1 MRWGTGQEDGAGRR
15 AEAAAGPADTR
26 GMRRMKWL
34 GDKAISW
41 TPLCHDSTA
50 TDIQEHLPISSA
62 KPDKHS
68 HAGPPFPP
76 KPTPGEPQIAASTCP
91 LPVPRQMGHARA
103 GREESRSCPGSPS
116 LGVPRNLAQ
125 PFPPSDPLHPSSVGS
140 LAAAHPPFLAQGW
153 KRAGSAPPAAEGGNW
168 TPTGNLKVDA
178 SFILGS
184 EQGGWEAA
192 FPAEGQACSYR
203 RPQGTQVAAVASRKP
218 PAPACQDQ
226 PPRRALPVTSHPQ
239 LPLAHAPLG
248 SRVRQLGASL
258 GREAGGDLT
267 RNAFPQLIQPG
278 KMLCLRCKILPGSGE
293 KIRSYRKR
301 TLCGCKTPAAAEED
315 PFGVGGPLKFVP
327 ILFLAH
333 KKMENKTKK
342 KKKLRLLCLLPQSQ
356 ECPREHVA
364 ETGR

>member
-1 MRWGTGQEDGAGRR
+1 MTAPPPTYKSICPSPALSLTNTAMQGPPSPQSPCLESPKSLPAPAHCLSPGRWGMPGQ
-15 AEAAAGPADTR
+15 
-26 GMRRMKWL
+26 
-34 GDKAISW
+34 
-41 TPLCHDSTA
+41 
-50 TDIQEHLPISSA
+50 
-62 KPDKHS
+62 
-68 HAGPPFPP
+68 
-76 KPTPGEPQIAASTCP
+76 
-91 LPVPRQMGHARA
+91 
-103 GREESRSCPGSPS
+103 EESRSCPGSPS
-116 LGVPRNLAQ
+116 LGVPRNLVQ

-153 KRAGSAPPAAEGGNW
+153 KRAGSAPPAAEGGSW
-168 TPTGNLKVDA
+168 TPTGNLKVDE

-258 GREAGGDLT
+258 GWEAEGDLT

-278 KMLCLRCKILPGSGE
+278 KMLCLRCKILPGSGG
-293 KIRSYRKR
+293 KICSYRKS
-301 TLCGCKTPAAAEED
+301 TLCGCETPAAAKED
-315 PFGVGGPLKFVP
+315 PSGVGGPLKFVP

-342 KKKLRLLCLLPQSQ
+342 KEKIEAFMPSPPVPGMS
-356 ECPREHVA
+356 PRA
-364 ETGR
+364 RG